1 MSETRPERD
10 PEADL
15 RPSDRL
21 VLRVVRNAGGSIS
34 QRDLVARSGLPP
46 STASEAVSRLREAGL
61 VESHVDP
68 TNAICRTVSLSE

>member
-21 VLRVVRNAGGSIS
+21 VLRVVRNAGGEIS